1 MMTILFIY
9 LQYSLLYYYPR
20 WIFIHYYY
28 YYYFIYP
35 MLIFYYDLFLFEIY
49 QIQRDLP
56 IEFYD
61 KIPYR
66 YLLYNFQR
74 LYSDDHLLYPIY
86 YLSPLFFSPSV
97 TC

>member
-9 LQYSLLYYYPR
+9 IQYSLLYYYPR

-28 YYYFIYP
+28 
-35 MLIFYYDLFLFEIY
+35 LFLFEIY

-86 YLSPLFFSPSV
+86 YLSPLFFSPSM
-97 TC
+97 TY